1 MKSAVMA
8 NILIVDDERSV
19 RLLLRAVL
27 EGDSHCVFEAS
38 NGRVGLE
45 LSRERAFD
53 LIITD
58 LNMPEMGGLELISE
72 LTRSFL
78 SVKVIAMTG
87 DSESGNRLTTAKL
100 LGARST
106 LKKPFSVDTVLN
118 LVRYE
123 LGRSSL

>member
-1 MKSAVMA
+1 MA

-45 LSRERAFD
+45 LSRARAFD

-87 DSESGNRLTTAKL
+87 GSESEIRLDTAKL

-106 LKKPFSVDTVLN
+106 LQKPFPMDILLT
-118 LVRYE
+118 LVKSE
-123 LGRSSL
+123 LER